1 MKPLFAVVLLVTS
14 VGTAAADV
22 LPLDADAAVELAL
35 EASDRRAAAAARVA
49 AAGQQVDAADARR
62 LPTLDLEA
70 SIAHRSSVPEA
81 VFPESIPDIGGFVLF
96 PDIRNTYRAGVVLTQ
111 PVWTGGAISS
121 DRDAARHEAAAAAAE
136 AARVDDDVRFEAR
149 TAYWSAVAADAAL
162 DAARSEAE
170 RAARLLDDAL
180 ALRNAGMAVR
190 ADELGAEARLAAA
203 RVRVIDAEAE
213 AANRHAALRSLL
225 DVPPGTDLELS
236 ERGASLPPGPPELDP
251 LIARALSTRAEV
263 VALTA
268 RRDAIASRSETVAA
282 PNRPQVSLGAR
293 WDVARPNERYL
304 PLEDE
309 WNTSWSV
316 GLFAGWRV
324 FDGNRTDAE
333 VAVLDAER
341 AAVEADLAELERR
354 IALDVETARRS
365 LESALAAD
373 TAAAAAVEAA
383 TAREADSRERFAA
396 GVATVSEVLDAQT
409 ELADAE
415 LALVRAHS
423 GAWIADAGLRRAVG
437 R

>member
-14 VGTAAADV
+14 VGTAGADV
-22 LPLDADAAVELAL
+22 LSLDADSAVELAL
-35 EASDRRAAAAARVA
+35 EASHRRDAAAARVA
-49 AAGQQVDAADARR
+49 AAEQQVEAADARR

-70 SIAHRSSVPEA
+70 SVAHRSSVPEA
-81 VFPESIPDIGGFVLF
+81 TFPASIPDIGGFVLF
-96 PDIRNTYRAGVVLTQ
+96 PNIQDTYRAGVVLTQ
-111 PVWTGGAISS
+111 PLWTGGAISGS
-121 DRDAARHEAAAAAAE
+121 REAARHEQDAAAAE
-136 AARVDDDVRFEAR
+136 ATRVDDDLRFEAR

-162 DAARSEAE
+162 DAARAEAE
-170 RAARLLDDAL
+170 RAARLLDDAH
-180 ALRNAGMAVR
+180 ALRDAGMTVR

-225 DVPPGTDLELS
+225 ELPSGTELALTD
-236 ERGASLPPGPPELDP
+236 RGDRLPAGPLALDP
-251 LIARALSTRAEV
+251 LIAEALATRPEL
-263 VALTA
+263 VAMTA
-268 RRDAIASRSETVAA
+268 RRDALASRSETVAA
-282 PNRPQVSLGAR
+282 PHRPQVSLGAR

-304 PLEDE
+304 PLSDE

-324 FDGNRTDAE
+324 FDGDRTDAE

-354 IALDVETARRS
+354 IALNVEIARRS
-365 LESALAAD
+365 LTAALAAD
-373 TAAAAAVEAA
+373 TASAAAVEAA
-383 TAREADSRERFAA
+383 SAREADSRDRYTA

-415 LALVRAHS
+415 LALVRARS

>member
-1 MKPLFAVVLLVTS
+1 MKPLLAVALLVTS

-22 LPLDADAAVELAL
+22 LSVDADTAVELAL
-35 EASDRRAAAAARVA
+35 GASDRRAAAAARIE
-49 AAGQQVDAADARR
+49 AAGQQVGAADARR

-70 SIAHRSSVPEA
+70 SVAHRSSVPEA
-81 VFPESIPDIGGFVLF
+81 AFPASIPDLGGFVLF
-96 PDIRNTYRAGVVLTQ
+96 PNIQDTYRAGVVLSQ
-111 PVWTGGAISS
+111 PLWTGGAISA
-121 DRDAARHEAAAAAAE
+121 DREAARHDEAAATAE
-136 AARVDDDVRFEAR
+136 AARVDDDLRFEAR

-162 DAARSEAE
+162 DAARAEVE
-170 RAARLLDDAL
+170 RAARLLDDAR
-180 ALRNAGMAVR
+180 ALREAGMAVR

-213 AANRHAALRSLL
+213 AANRLTALRSLL
-225 DVPPGTDLELS
+225 GVSLGTELELTD
-236 ERGASLPPGPPELDP
+236 RGSNLPTGPPAVDP
-251 LIARALSTRAEV
+251 LIAQALSTRPELI
-263 VALTA
+263 ALTA
-268 RRDAIASRSETVAA
+268 RRDALASRSETVAA

-304 PLEDE
+304 PLSDE

-316 GLFAGWRV
+316 ALLAGWRM
-324 FDGNRTDAE
+324 FDGDRTDAQA
-333 VAVLDAER
+333 AVLDAER

-365 LESALAAD
+365 LEAALAAD
-373 TAAAAAVEAA
+373 AAAAAAVEAA
-383 TAREADSRERFAA
+383 SARETDSRDRYTA

-415 LALVRAHS
+415 LTLVRARS

>member
-1 MKPLFAVVLLVTS
+1 MKPLFAVVLLMTS
-14 VGTAAADV
+14 VGTAVADV
-22 LPLDADAAVELAL
+22 LTLDAETAVQLVL
-35 EASDRRAAAAARVA
+35 EASDRRDAAAARVA

-81 VFPESIPDIGGFVLF
+81 SFPESIPDLGGFVLF
-96 PDIRNTYRAGVVLTQ
+96 PNIQDTYRAGVVLTQ
-111 PVWTGGAISS
+111 PLWTGGAISGG
-121 DRDAARHEAAAAAAE
+121 REAARHEEAAAAAE
-136 AARVDDDVRFEAR
+136 AARVDDDLRYEAR
-149 TAYWSAVAADAAL
+149 TAYWRAVAADAAL

-170 RAARLLDDAL
+170 RAARLLDDAR
-180 ALRNAGMAVR
+180 ALRAAGMAVR
-190 ADELGAEARLAAA
+190 ADELGAEARIAAA
-203 RVRVIDAEAE
+203 RVRVIDAESE
-213 AANRHAALRSLL
+213 AANRRSALRSLL
-225 DVPPGTDLELS
+225 DLPQDTQLELTD
-236 ERGASLPPGPPELDP
+236 RGASLPAGPPDLDP
-251 LIARALSTRAEV
+251 LIARAVATRSEV

-268 RRDAIASRSETVAA
+268 RRDALASRSETVAA

-304 PLEDE
+304 PLTDE

-324 FDGNRTDAE
+324 FDGDRTDAE

-365 LESALAAD
+365 LEAALAAD
-373 TAAAAAVEAA
+373 AAAAAAVEAA
-383 TAREADSRERFAA
+383 TAREADSRDRYAS
-396 GVATVSEVLDAQT
+396 GVATVSEVLDAQA

-437 R
+437 G